1 MHVLAAE
8 NKRLREQV
16 SRLTV
21 KGASSTSVHA
31 LSTCPPCPPSA
42 ADDASSGS
50 SSNAVCFTAT
60 TGGRTVTLLPIGR
73 LPESHPALAKPWCGT
88 KLTSND
94 PIPAKSLAPWTLG
107 GQQSWGKPGGCTNKK
122 LRKKKYYEQTAPQL
136 FYAFGY
142 PAKNTGNPGYYSP
155 DAASLYPIVDAEQNV
170 YFVLTLD
177 VHALPPTPV
186 SPPRVMPSL
195 PVSSCPCHLP
205 ASCRRSQRRPRT
217 PRPPPSWR

>member
-142 PAKNTGNPGYYSP
+142 PKKNTGNPGYYSP
-155 DAASLYPIVDAEQNV
+155 DAASLYPIVDEEKVRVAIAP
-170 YFVLTLD
+170 
-177 VHALPPTPV
+177 HPAPALGRD
-186 SPPRVMPSL
+186 S
-195 PVSSCPCHLP
+195 
-205 ASCRRSQRRPRT
+205 
-217 PRPPPSWR
+217 